1 MWRGHGGARLI
12 EGGPPAVVDI
22 HTHILPAEVP
32 DYRAQFGYGDFVT
45 IHHEPHTSVMYQGG
59 EFFRRVD
66 RRLFDPEARLEDCDR
81 HGVDVQ
87 VLSTVPVMFSYWAK
101 PEHGAV
107 VARFLNEDI
116 AGLVRTY
123 PDRFI
128 GLGTVPLQDPDR
140 AVAELIHCVEEL
152 GLVGIEIGTHCGSTN
167 LNAPELFPLFEAA
180 ADLGASVFVHP
191 WDMMAMDE
199 LSEYWMAWL
208 VGMPAESA
216 RAICSMV
223 LGGVFERLP
232 ALRVAFAHGGG
243 SFPGTFGRIQH
254 GYEARP
260 DLVATGTD
268 LPPREQLGRFWVDS
282 VVHDQRA
289 LDYLIDLLGDDR
301 ICLGTDFPFPLGE
314 PEPSR
319 LIRSLDADAEV
330 ESALLAGNALEWLGE
345 KAAAGV

>member
-1 MWRGHGGARLI
+1 MI
-12 EGGPPAVVDI
+12 EGGPPSVVDI

-45 IHHEPHTSVMYQGG
+45 IQHEPHTSVMYQGG

-123 PDRFI
+123 PGRFI

-140 AVAELIHCVEEL
+140 AVAELIYCVEEL
-152 GLVGIEIGTHCGSTN
+152 GLVGIEIGTHCGRTN

-191 WDMMAMDE
+191 WDMMAMNE
-199 LSEYWMAWL
+199 MSEYWMAWL

-232 ALRVAFAHGGG
+232 SLRVAFAHGGG

-282 VVHDQRA
+282 VVHDRRA

-314 PEPSR
+314 PEPGR